1 MFQFILI
8 FHSSPYITSLTK
20 EQVENSFVE
29 LLEIY
34 KEGIEN
40 HEIKFVNEMIVDY
53 FWVT

>member
-8 FHSSPYITSLTK
+8 FHSSHYITSLTK

-40 HEIKFVNEMIVDY
+40 HEI
-53 FWVT
+53 